1 MRRAVRLS
9 IPQVGAGL
17 VPALEGIASKRAGTS
32 PAPTLLLLILFLA
45 APAVAKVEVRATLEP
60 DVVGIDENATF
71 SIEVQGDS
79 FSSVRFH
86 PTFELENLEIMGGP
100 SRFEDMRFVN
110 RSFSRTFRL
119 SWQVRPLGLG
129 AARVRSISVQLNDE
143 VVQLQPQTIR
153 VQREPAQQQAQR
165 RFGDDEDDPFQQF
178 FGRMPNPWR
187 REPQGPEVFLR
198 AEVQPQQPV
207 VGQQV
212 LYTLYLYTREDIA
225 ALSPSGVP
233 TFRGFWVQEIQLPQ
247 QLPTEMVEID
257 GRRYGRVPLLRKALF
272 PLRGGH
278 FKVEPATVDLTVQR
292 YDRRFFF
299 SPAIARPEQVR
310 LRTESQW
317 IDVRPLPPA
326 PPGFGGAVGQ
336 LALTA
341 ELQPRQIPVGEAAT
355 LTVQLSGVG
364 NLQGI
369 REPRLTTPAGLTVFP
384 PQQEGRNEVSG
395 TTVRGS
401 RTWRYVVVA
410 NRAGRYTLESPE
422 IRYFDPASERY
433 LLASAPG
440 LALMALPR
448 PSVAAAGG
456 RSAANGI
463 RAALALQESARDD
476 WTRLLPW
483 LFALPL
489 GLALVVTLARRVFPA
504 RASKSVTS
512 GSATGRMIAEGLRQ
526 AEAGERPRQMAAR
539 IEELLRSL
547 LAERWEIPA
556 TSPASRWRE
565 ALAAHGVDVETLDGM
580 DRLVEDLHYLRSA
593 PQLSAVDSLRD
604 ETLQR
609 CRRLL
614 HRLQ

>member
-1 MRRAVRLS
+1 V
-9 IPQVGAGL
+9 AGFL
-17 VPALEGIASKRAGTS
+17 C
-32 PAPTLLLLILFLA
+32 LA
-45 APAVAKVEVRATLEP
+45 APAVAKVEVHATLEP
-60 DVVGIDENATF
+60 EVVGIDETATF

-86 PTFELENLEIMGGP
+86 PSFELENLEIIGGP
-100 SRFEDMRFVN
+100 SRYEDMRFVN
-110 RSFSRTFRL
+110 RSFSRTLRV

-129 AARVRSISVQLNDE
+129 PARVRSISVQLNDE

-153 VQREPAQQQAQR
+153 VQREPVQQVPR
-165 RFGDDEDDPFQQF
+165 SFGDDEENDPFQQF
-178 FGRMPNPWR
+178 FGRMPKPWR
-187 REPQGPEVFLR
+187 REPQGPDVFLR
-198 AEVQPQQPV
+198 SEVQPQQPV

-233 TFRGFWVQEIQLPQ
+233 TFRGFWVQDIPLPQ

-272 PLRGGH
+272 PLRGGR

-299 SPAIARPEQVR
+299 GPAIAHPEQLR

-341 ELQPRQIPVGEAAT
+341 ELQPRQIHIGEAAT

-369 REPRLTTPAGLTVFP
+369 REPVLTPPAGLTVFP
-384 PQQEGRNEVSG
+384 PQQEGRNEISG
-395 TTVRGS
+395 TTVRGN

-410 NRAGRYTLESPE
+410 NRAGRYALEAPE
-422 IRYFDPASERY
+422 IRYFDPASQRY
-433 LLASAPG
+433 LLAASPD

-448 PSVAAAGG
+448 PGLAATGG
-456 RSAANGI
+456 RNAVHGI
-463 RAALALQESARDD
+463 RAALAPQGSAPDD

-483 LFALPL
+483 LFVLPL
-489 GLALVVTLARRVFPA
+489 SLALVISLARRAFPA
-504 RASKSVTS
+504 RASQSTRS

-539 IEELLRSL
+539 IEELLRHL
-547 LAERWEIPA
+547 LAERWGIPA

-565 ALAAHGVDVETLDGM
+565 ALAARGVDVETLDGM

-593 PQLSAVDSLRD
+593 PQLSAVDSLRE
-604 ETLQR
+604 ETVQR

-614 HRLQ
+614 RRLQ